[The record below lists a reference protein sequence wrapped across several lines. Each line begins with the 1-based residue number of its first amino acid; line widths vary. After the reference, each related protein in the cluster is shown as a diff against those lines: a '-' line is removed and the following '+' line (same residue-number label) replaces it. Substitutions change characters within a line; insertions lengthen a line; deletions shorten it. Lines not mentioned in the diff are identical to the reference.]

1 MKNYFKQWAW
11 RTLLALTCI
20 LTTTSAWA
28 ETWTVAGTP
37 ASLFGT
43 TWAPDY
49 TANDMINVGG
59 SKYIF
64 FKKNVTVTE
73 GVSFKVCKDHA
84 WTTAYPSQDYN
95 LNCSS
100 GTYDFLITFDSN
112 SHDVK
117 GVYSFT
123 VAGNNTTLFGTSWE
137 PSNISNDMTTTDGHI
152 YTWTKQNVV
161 LTASNVEFKV
171 CGNHKWDIAY
181 PSNNKTLN
189 ISENGTY
196 NVTITYNSYT
206 DEVTATAEKV
216 QTDVD
221 APTFSPAAG
230 TYNSNQSVTLSC
242 ATSGTTIYYTID
254 GSTPT
259 TSSTVYNG
267 AIDLNGEGTTTIKA
281 IAVKDSYSSPVA
293 EATYTIAYDRYYI
306 RGNNTDFFGA
316 DSWNTNANVMTTS
329 NDQDYTWT
337 SGQVNLASNAN
348 IEFKVVKNGTQ
359 WIGTLG
365 DNNGDNIICTA
376 TQAGVYTLTVNYTVH
391 GVPTGTLNLIAEI
404 PDAPTFSPSAGTYN
418 SNQSVTLACATSGAT
433 IYYTTDGSEPT
444 TSSTVYGGAI
454 ALDSEGTTTIK
465 AIAVKNGYTST
476 VAEATYTIEYD
487 RYYVVGEPNDVFPS
501 GWNIGDA
508 QLMTANGTTWTWTK
522 NPVNL
527 ADGATIAF
535 KVKKKTVNGET
546 WIPDGANITIAPE
559 YGAGNYALTI
569 TYVEGEKPTATLTP
583 LFVTTPV
590 FSPAPGTYDSN
601 QDVTIN
607 AASGT
612 IYYTTDGSDPS
623 TSSTRMEYTAPIPM
637 HHEDNFTFKA
647 VAVDGNEVSTVA
659 EADYTIKYVNIY
671 LFGSVGKQHTWLY
684 SYTNPEMTTSDG
696 VNYYGVFDILNMP
709 TYTDRE
715 NAGLFLLTTGF
726 GTNWETT
733 QQYMIGTTASNN
745 FWIDG
750 NHNYMG
756 EWVDAAPV
764 GQSDKG
770 WTIIPPSGHGTYE
783 FFYNRQT
790 NQFKLAAFD
799 GPTIYVYDYTR
810 PYIYVKDRNNVEFNG
825 EMPGNPI
832 QILDE
837 SVGGHSGLSTA
848 ADGSGLGNGTLGWY
862 KFAVPS
868 HDTPITFQFYH
879 NNDKTVVPSGLLT
892 DESTGDVYYYWD
904 GEQYVKLN
912 SREDAA
918 NLRRIV
924 AHVRVQGTTVP
935 TCDGV
940 PMNGPSSFYG
950 QMYYWMAV
958 TKYNDGQHMVIT
970 DGTHH
975 YDQTITSDV
984 YLEWTNE
991 QGADYVVLDSETL
1004 EHRLA
1009 NKTGRGTIIHLQ
1021 KNRNTPPT
1029 MDDNVVGI
1037 DTKVQDGNVWTNT
1050 TNLGATWWG
1059 TSLESAWKGSQAWT
1073 DGVIAN
1079 YNDSR
1084 YLYMENGLT
1093 RGPDVYIVTAEDGTE
1108 WYTWYCDRST
1118 ATIRFGYGEGING
1131 YPTYTNNKE
1140 EYKFFAHYESEEL
1153 HQNAGELWYVWTPN
1167 FNATLDGNGQSRDN
1181 GEILDVT
1188 RMYESSAKQKALCS
1202 TFRDGNYVYY
1212 TDIKGWGD
1220 DNVYCYVWSVPG
1232 IDWPG
1237 IKMVKVGYDDE
1248 GHPVYLADLSNYD
1261 VTNAEGILFNNGVT
1275 DSHATNKRQTGN
1287 LEWVNHGCY
1296 DYLGL
1301 IYRIGG
1307 NIDVIENEP
1316 DGENSTITL
1325 RGVWYSRVKG
1335 TLFAKGN
1342 NDYNNKSVNSR
1353 GYIDFARVATDDGSL
1368 QSWDYDQ
1375 SNWVEI
1381 ETSESV
1387 SAEDLKDLLEMDF
1400 TLYGTKLSSVNPRFK
1415 AISISDIKNGGEY
1428 TPNRFTPAHFNGTC
1442 FQQRRGD
1449 NEWYFFVE
1457 PKPNEFAEIYWTI
1470 YNDGAFY
1477 AYSNAGFDGTINVDW
1492 SYHDPGYSDANMTN
1506 TTGLDLSVCGIAPEL
1521 NNLNGYSGW
1530 LAIIKLAESAP
1541 STKAATGTQYEADDV
1556 SPSTNKAAKYT
1567 VYPILLNDD
1576 FITAIE
1582 NINVDNS
1589 SGERTLKATR
1599 YYNMMGV
1606 ESSTPFQGVNI
1617 IVKEYTDGSRESR
1630 KVIMR

>member
-1 MKNYFKQWAW
+1 MKKSFYQWLLRAV
-11 RTLLALTCI
+11 LALTCL

-28 ETWTVAGTP
+28 DDHTYSVVGNNSNIFGAEWDVSNESTKMALVDGIYQWTSGEFTITERYDVRYKVVQDYSWGNSWGGDYEDGNQNYTINNAGCYTMTFFFSEGTHAVSATLHDIYTVAGSE
-37 ASLFGT
+37 ALFGSDWDINDSQNNMTNTSGT
-43 TWAPDY
+43 TW
-49 TANDMINVGG
+49 TW
-59 SKYIF
+59 
-64 FKKNVTVTE
+64 KKE
-73 GVSFKVCKDHA
+73 GVQLSA
-84 WTTAYPSQDYN
+84 
-95 LNCSS
+95 
-100 GTYDFLITFDSN
+100 GTI
-112 SHDVK
+112 
-117 GVYSFT
+117 
-123 VAGNNTTLFGTSWE
+123 
-137 PSNISNDMTTTDGHI
+137 
-152 YTWTKQNVV
+152 
-161 LTASNVEFKV
+161 EFKV
-171 CGNHKWDIAY
+171 IKGHNYSYGSW
-181 PSNNKTLN
+181 PSDNYCLN
-189 ISENGTY
+189 IPNNGTY
-196 NVTITYNSYT
+196 NVTITMNSVSH
-206 DEVTATAEKV
+206 DISATATLI
-216 QTDVD
+216 QTTPDVYYVAGATNGTATGSND
-221 APTFSPAAG
+221 ALFG
-230 TYNSNQSVTLSC
+230 TAWN
-242 ATSGTTIYYTID
+242 ATD
-254 GSTPT
+254 
-259 TSSTVYNG
+259 
-267 AIDLNGEGTTTIKA
+267 
-281 IAVKDSYSSPVA
+281 
-293 EATYTIAYDRYYI
+293 
-306 RGNNTDFFGA
+306 
-316 DSWNTNANVMTTS
+316 NVMTTT
-329 NDQDYTWT
+329 DDTHYTWT
-337 SGQVNLASNAN
+337 SGQATLSATDVVA
-348 IEFKVVKNGTQ
+348 FKVVKNGSE
-359 WIGTLG
+359 WIG
-365 DNNGDNIICTA
+365 DNGSNITCTA
-376 TQAGVYTLTVNYTVH
+376 TQNGIYTLTVTYTVD
-391 GVPTGTLNLIAEI
+391 GTPVGTLNLVETI
-404 PDAPTFSPSAGTYN
+404 PD
-418 SNQSVTLACATSGAT
+418 L
-433 IYYTTDGSEPT
+433 
-444 TSSTVYGGAI
+444 
-454 ALDSEGTTTIK
+454 
-465 AIAVKNGYTST
+465 
-476 VAEATYTIEYD
+476 
-487 RYYVVGEPNDVFPS
+487 YYVVGEPSSVFPN
-501 GWNIGDA
+501 GWNIDDA
-508 QLMTANGTTWTWTK
+508 QLMTANGTTWTWSK
-522 NPVNL
+522 SPINL
-527 ADGATIAF
+527 TDDATIAF
-535 KVKKKTVNGET
+535 KVKKKSGNTET

-569 TYVEGEKPTATLTP
+569 NYVEGGTPTATLTP

-590 FSPAPGTYDSN
+590 FTPAAGTYDTN
-601 QDVTIN
+601 QDVTIT
-607 AASGT
+607 AGTGT
-612 IYYTTDGSDPS
+612 IYYTTDGSDPT
-623 TSSTRMEYTAPIPM
+623 TSSTRMEYTTPIPL

-647 VAVDGNEVSTVA
+647 VAVDDDEVSAVA

-696 VNYYGVFDILNMP
+696 VNYYGVFYILNMP

-745 FWIDG
+745 FLIDG
-750 NHNYMG
+750 DHNYLG

-879 NNDKTVVPSGLLT
+879 NNDKTVVPSGPLT

-912 SREDAA
+912 SRNDAA

-1050 TNLGATWWG
+1050 TNLGTTWWG
-1059 TSLESAWKGSQAWT
+1059 TSLDSPWKGSVAWT
-1073 DGVIAN
+1073 DGILTN
-1079 YNDSR
+1079 YDNSR

-1118 ATIRFGYGEGING
+1118 ATIRFGYGEGIHG

-1153 HQNAGELWYVWTPN
+1153 HQNAGELWYVWTPD

-1220 DNVYCYVWSVPG
+1220 DNVYCYVWTVPG
-1232 IDWPG
+1232 IGWPG

-1316 DGENSTITL
+1316 DGENSTLVL

-1387 SAEDLKDLLEMDF
+1387 SAEDLINLLDMDF

-1415 AISISDIKNGGEY
+1415 AISISDIKNGGAY

-1470 YNDGAFY
+1470 YNNGAFY
-1477 AYSNAGFDGTINVDW
+1477 AYNNAGFDGTINVDW

-1530 LAIIKLAESAP
+1530 LAIIKLKEEATPASTSAKG
-1541 STKAATGTQYEADDV
+1541 SNTQFDEGDV
-1556 SPSTNKAAKYT
+1556 SPSTNRAAKYT
-1567 VYPILLNDD
+1567 VYPILLNGD
-1576 FITAIE
+1576 FATAIE
-1582 NINVDNS
+1582 NINIDNPN
-1589 SGERTLKATR
+1589 GERILKATR

-1617 IVKEYTDGSRESR
+1617 IVKEYTDGSRESS
-1630 KVIMR
+1630 KAIMR

>member
-1 MKNYFKQWAW
+1 MKKSFYQWLF
-11 RTLLALTCI
+11 RVVLALVCL

-28 ETWTVAGTP
+28 DVTIYVNPSSPNYYMHYWGTGVTGTSWPGVQFSNTNSFTRETIGGINWYKITFSGVNTVNCIFNQGDGQPQTSDITNISGTQFFTYSGGTSYSNVTEQYTTTWTVAGDQ
-37 ASLFGT
+37 ALFGT
-43 TWAPDY
+43 DW
-49 TANDMINVGG
+49 
-59 SKYIF
+59 
-64 FKKNVTVTE
+64 
-73 GVSFKVCKDHA
+73 
-84 WTTAYPSQDYN
+84 
-95 LNCSS
+95 
-100 GTYDFLITFDSN
+100 
-112 SHDVK
+112 
-117 GVYSFT
+117 
-123 VAGNNTTLFGTSWE
+123 NTGDT
-137 PSNISNDMTTTDGHI
+137 NNDMTTTD
-152 YTWTKQNVV
+152 YVNFTWSKENVS
-161 LTASNVEFKV
+161 LSQGKVEFKV
-171 CGNHKWDIAY
+171 VKNHSWDVAY
-181 PSNNKTLN
+181 PGSNYELN
-189 ISENGTY
+189 IPSNGTY
-196 NVTITYNSYT
+196 NVTITFN
-206 DEVTATAEKV
+206 
-216 QTDVD
+216 
-221 APTFSPAAG
+221 
-230 TYNSNQSVTLSC
+230 
-242 ATSGTTIYYTID
+242 
-254 GSTPT
+254 
-259 TSSTVYNG
+259 SSTHAVN
-267 AIDLNGEGTTTIKA
+267 A
-281 IAVKDSYSSPVA
+281 IATEV
-293 EATYTIAYDRYYI
+293 
-306 RGNNTDFFGA
+306 
-316 DSWNTNANVMTTS
+316 
-329 NDQDYTWT
+329 Q
-337 SGQVNLASNAN
+337 
-348 IEFKVVKNGTQ
+348 
-359 WIGTLG
+359 
-365 DNNGDNIICTA
+365 
-376 TQAGVYTLTVNYTVH
+376 
-391 GVPTGTLNLIAEI
+391 
-404 PDAPTFSPSAGTYN
+404 
-418 SNQSVTLACATSGAT
+418 
-433 IYYTTDGSEPT
+433 
-444 TSSTVYGGAI
+444 
-454 ALDSEGTTTIK
+454 
-465 AIAVKNGYTST
+465 
-476 VAEATYTIEYD
+476 
-487 RYYVVGEPNDVFPS
+487 
-501 GWNIGDA
+501 
-508 QLMTANGTTWTWTK
+508 
-522 NPVNL
+522 
-527 ADGATIAF
+527 
-535 KVKKKTVNGET
+535 
-546 WIPDGANITIAPE
+546 
-559 YGAGNYALTI
+559 
-569 TYVEGEKPTATLTP
+569 
-583 LFVTTPV
+583 TTPV
-590 FSPAPGTYDSN
+590 FSPAPGTYDRN
-601 QDVTIN
+601 QDVTIT

-612 IYYTTDGSDPS
+612 IYYTTDGSDPT

-647 VAVDGNEVSTVA
+647 VAVDGNEVSAVA

-750 NHNYMG
+750 DHNYLG

-810 PYIYVKDRNNVEFNG
+810 PYIYVKDGNNVEFNG
-825 EMPGNPI
+825 EMPGSPI

-868 HDTPITFQFYH
+868 HDTPITFQFFH

-912 SREDAA
+912 SREEAA
-918 NLRRIV
+918 NMRRIV

-958 TKYNDGQHMVIT
+958 TKYNAAERMVIT

-975 YDQTITSDV
+975 YDETITSDV
-984 YLEWTNE
+984 YLEWTDE
-991 QGADYVVLDSETL
+991 QDANYVVLSSETL

-1021 KNRNTPPT
+1021 KNRNTPAVK
-1029 MDDNVVGI
+1029 DGNVLGI
-1037 DTKVQDGNVWTNT
+1037 DTKVQDGDNWTNT

-1084 YLYMENGLT
+1084 YLYMENGLN
-1093 RGPDVYIVTAEDGTE
+1093 GNPDVYIVTAEDGTE

-1140 EYKFFAHYESEEL
+1140 QYKFFAKYESDEL
-1153 HQNAGELWYVWTPN
+1153 HQNAGELWYVWTPD

-1181 GEILDVT
+1181 GDIIDVT

-1232 IDWPG
+1232 IVWPG

-1316 DGENSTITL
+1316 DGENSTLVL

-1335 TLFAKGN
+1335 TLFAKGD

-1353 GYIDFARVATDDGSL
+1353 GYIDFAKMETSAGVL

-1381 ETSESV
+1381 EPSESV
-1387 SAEDLKDLLEMDF
+1387 SADDLKALLEQEF

-1415 AISISDIKNGGEY
+1415 AISISNQHN
-1428 TPNRFTPAHFNGTC
+1428 TPAYKLNHFTPAHFNGTC

-1457 PKPNEFAEIYWTI
+1457 PKPNEFAEIDWTI
-1470 YNDGAFY
+1470 YNQGAFY
-1477 AYSNAGFDGTINVDW
+1477 AYKNAGFDGTIEVDW
-1492 SYHDPGYSDANMTN
+1492 SYHDPGYSYANMTN
-1506 TTGLDLSVCGIAPEL
+1506 NIGFDPEACGIAPDL
-1521 NNLNGYSGW
+1521 IDMNGYTGW
-1530 LAIIKLAESAP
+1530 LAIIKLAEETTPA
-1541 STKAATGTQYEADDV
+1541 STSSKGSDTQFNEGDV
-1556 SPSTNKAAKYT
+1556 SPSTNRSAKYT

-1576 FITAIE
+1576 FLTAIQT
-1582 NINVDNS
+1582 INTDKA
-1589 SGERTLKATR
+1589 SGMRTLKATR

-1617 IVKEYTDGSRESR
+1617 IVKEYTDGSRESS
-1630 KVIMR
+1630 KAIMR

>member
-1 MKNYFKQWAW
+1 MKRSFYQWLI
-11 RTLLALTCI
+11 RTVLALVCLHSGFLQANAAWYLVGDIGGNGWTFSPQTAMTNNGDGTWSWTGAI
-20 LTTTSAWA
+20 SSGTKYFAFANNTASDWNIFNSTYRYSSNGAVTLGVRAYATVQGEHTSTFSGDGSNYTITFT
-28 ETWTVAGTP
+28 ESDKGFIIEKVPDTYTVAGTP
-37 ASLFGT
+37 SSLFGT
-43 TWAPDY
+43 EWDASNNANNMTETSNGVFTWSKENVEL
-49 TANDMINVGG
+49 TAGTA
-59 SKYIF
+59 K
-64 FKKNVTVTE
+64 
-73 GVSFKVCKDHA
+73 FKVVKNHNWD
-84 WTTAYPSQDYN
+84 TAYPGSDYE
-95 LNCSS
+95 LS
-100 GTYDFLITFDSN
+100 I
-112 SHDVK
+112 
-117 GVYSFT
+117 
-123 VAGNNTTLFGTSWE
+123 
-137 PSNISNDMTTTDGHI
+137 PS
-152 YTWTKQNVV
+152 
-161 LTASNVEFKV
+161 
-171 CGNHKWDIAY
+171 
-181 PSNNKTLN
+181 
-189 ISENGTY
+189 NGTY
-196 NVTITYNSYT
+196 NVTITFNSST
-206 DEVTATAEKV
+206 HAVDATATAV
-216 QTDVD
+216 QTTPDV
-221 APTFSPAAG
+221 
-230 TYNSNQSVTLSC
+230 
-242 ATSGTTIYYTID
+242 YY
-254 GSTPT
+254 
-259 TSSTVYNG
+259 V
-267 AIDLNGEGTTTIKA
+267 
-281 IAVKDSYSSPVA
+281 
-293 EATYTIAYDRYYI
+293 
-306 RGNNTDFFGA
+306 RGNNTDIFGN
-316 DSWNTNANVMTTS
+316 DSWNNNDNVMTTT
-329 NDQDYTWT
+329 DDTHYTWT
-337 SGQVNLASNAN
+337 SGQVTLSAN
-348 IEFKVVKNGTQ
+348 DVVEFKVVKNGSV
-359 WIGTLG
+359 WIPDGEG
-365 DNNGDNIICTA
+365 NNITVRPEFGEGN
-376 TQAGVYTLTVNYTVH
+376 YTLTVNYTV
-391 GVPTGTLNLIAEI
+391 
-404 PDAPTFSPSAGTYN
+404 
-418 SNQSVTLACATSGAT
+418 
-433 IYYTTDGSEPT
+433 
-444 TSSTVYGGAI
+444 
-454 ALDSEGTTTIK
+454 
-465 AIAVKNGYTST
+465 
-476 VAEATYTIEYD
+476 
-487 RYYVVGEPNDVFPS
+487 
-501 GWNIGDA
+501 
-508 QLMTANGTTWTWTK
+508 
-522 NPVNL
+522 
-527 ADGATIAF
+527 
-535 KVKKKTVNGET
+535 GET
-546 WIPDGANITIAPE
+546 
-559 YGAGNYALTI
+559 
-569 TYVEGEKPTATLTP
+569 PTATLTP

-601 QDVTIN
+601 QDVTIT

-612 IYYTTDGSDPS
+612 IYYTTDGSDPV

-647 VAVDGNEVSTVA
+647 VAVDGNEVSAVA

-750 NHNYMG
+750 NHNYLD

-810 PYIYVKDRNNVEFNG
+810 PYIYVKDGNNVEFNG

-892 DESTGDVYYYWD
+892 DDSTGDVYYYWD

-912 SREDAA
+912 SREEAA

-935 TCDGV
+935 ICDGV

-958 TKYNDGQHMVIT
+958 TKYNAGERMVIT
-970 DGTHH
+970 DGTHR

-991 QGADYVVLDSETL
+991 QGADYVVLDSDTL

-1021 KNRNTPPT
+1021 KNRNTPAVK
-1029 MDDNVVGI
+1029 DGNVLGI
-1037 DTKVQDGNVWTNT
+1037 DTKVQDGDNWTNT

-1059 TSLESAWKGSQAWT
+1059 TSLESDWKGSQAWT

-1084 YLYMENGLT
+1084 YLYMENGM
-1093 RGPDVYIVTAEDGTE
+1093 GGNPDVYIVTAEDGTE

-1118 ATIRFGYGEGING
+1118 ATIRFGYGEPISG
-1131 YPTYTNNKE
+1131 YPVYTNDKNQ
-1140 EYKFFAHYESEEL
+1140 YKFFAHYESDEL
-1153 HQNAGELWYVWTPN
+1153 HQNAGELWYVWTPD
-1167 FNATLDGNGQSRDN
+1167 FNVTLDGNGQSRDN
-1181 GEILDVT
+1181 GDIIDVT

-1220 DNVYCYVWSVPG
+1220 DNVYCYVWTVPG

-1237 IKMVKVGYDDE
+1237 VKMVKVGYDDE
-1248 GHPVYLADLSNYD
+1248 GHPVYLADLSNYN
-1261 VTNAEGILFNNGVT
+1261 VANADGILFNNGVT

-1287 LEWVNHGCY
+1287 LEWENGGCY

-1316 DGENSTITL
+1316 DGENSTLVL

-1335 TLFAKGN
+1335 TLFAKGD

-1353 GYIDFARVATDDGSL
+1353 GYIDFAKMETSAGVL

-1381 ETSESV
+1381 EPSESV
-1387 SAEDLKDLLEMDF
+1387 SAEDLKLLLEQEF

-1415 AISISDIKNGGEY
+1415 AISISNQHNTPAY
-1428 TPNRFTPAHFNGTC
+1428 TLNHFTPAHFNGTC

-1457 PKPNEFAEIYWTI
+1457 PKPNEFAEIYWSI
-1470 YNDGAFY
+1470 YNKGAFY
-1477 AYSNAGFDGTINVDW
+1477 AFKNAGFDGTIEVDW
-1492 SYHDPGYSDANMTN
+1492 SYHDPGYTEANMTN
-1506 TTGLDLSVCGIAPEL
+1506 NVGLDLAACGIAPDL
-1521 NNLNGYSGW
+1521 TNFNGFSGW
-1530 LAIIKLAESAP
+1530 LAIIKFNETTAAQYASAY
-1541 STKAATGTQYEADDV
+1541 GDDDI
-1556 SPSTNKAAKYT
+1556 SPSSSRTAKYT
-1567 VYPILLNDD
+1567 VYPIRLNDD
-1576 FITAIE
+1576 MATAIE
-1582 NINVDNS
+1582 TINTDNA
-1589 SGERTLKATR
+1589 SGMRTLKCTR

-1617 IVKEYTDGSRESR
+1617 IVKEYTDGSRESS
-1630 KVIMR
+1630 KAIMR

>member
-1 MKNYFKQWAW
+1 MKKSFYQWLI
-11 RTLLALTCI
+11 RTVLALVCL

-28 ETWTVAGTP
+28 GFNIYVKPYSSNYYIHTWGGTIQKADGTTVTGSQWPGTRFNGNFNTEEIGGTTWYVIPVTTSSINYILNNNNGSQTSDLYANSTIFVRYGENATAIEDVTSQYIDYLATWTVAGEP
-37 ASLFGT
+37 AALFGT
-43 TWAPDY
+43 TWAPTNTD
-49 TANDMINVGG
+49 NDMIETSNGILTW
-59 SKYIF
+59 SKE
-64 FKKNVTVTE
+64 NVTLSQGTVK
-73 GVSFKVCKDHA
+73 FKVVKNHSWDV
-84 WTTAYPSQDYN
+84 AYPSSDYE
-95 LNCSS
+95 LS
-100 GTYDFLITFDSN
+100 I
-112 SHDVK
+112 
-117 GVYSFT
+117 
-123 VAGNNTTLFGTSWE
+123 
-137 PSNISNDMTTTDGHI
+137 PS
-152 YTWTKQNVV
+152 
-161 LTASNVEFKV
+161 
-171 CGNHKWDIAY
+171 
-181 PSNNKTLN
+181 
-189 ISENGTY
+189 NGTY
-196 NVTITYNSYT
+196 NVTITFNSST
-206 DEVTATAEKV
+206 HAIDATATAV
-216 QTDVD
+216 QTTPDVYYV
-221 APTFSPAAG
+221 AGATNGTAAG
-230 TYNSNQSVTLSC
+230 
-242 ATSGTTIYYTID
+242 
-254 GSTPT
+254 
-259 TSSTVYNG
+259 
-267 AIDLNGEGTTTIKA
+267 
-281 IAVKDSYSSPVA
+281 
-293 EATYTIAYDRYYI
+293 
-306 RGNNTDFFGA
+306 
-316 DSWNTNANVMTTS
+316 S
-329 NDQDYTWT
+329 NDVLFGTAWNATGNEMSTTDDTHYTWT
-337 SGQVNLASNAN
+337 SGQATLSAN
-348 IEFKVVKNGTQ
+348 DVVEFKVVKNGNV
-359 WIGTLG
+359 WIPDGEG
-365 DNNGDNIICTA
+365 NNITVHPEFG
-376 TQAGVYTLTVNYTVH
+376 AGNYTLTVNY
-391 GVPTGTLNLIAEI
+391 
-404 PDAPTFSPSAGTYN
+404 
-418 SNQSVTLACATSGAT
+418 
-433 IYYTTDGSEPT
+433 
-444 TSSTVYGGAI
+444 
-454 ALDSEGTTTIK
+454 
-465 AIAVKNGYTST
+465 
-476 VAEATYTIEYD
+476 
-487 RYYVVGEPNDVFPS
+487 VVG
-501 GWNIGDA
+501 
-508 QLMTANGTTWTWTK
+508 GT
-522 NPVNL
+522 
-527 ADGATIAF
+527 
-535 KVKKKTVNGET
+535 
-546 WIPDGANITIAPE
+546 
-559 YGAGNYALTI
+559 
-569 TYVEGEKPTATLTP
+569 PTATLTP

-590 FSPAPGTYDSN
+590 FSPASGTYDRN
-601 QDVTIN
+601 QDVTIT

-612 IYYTTDGSDPS
+612 IYYTTDGSDPT

-647 VAVDGNEVSTVA
+647 VAVDGNEVSAVA

-671 LFGSVGKQHTWLY
+671 LFGSVGKQHAWLY
-684 SYTNPEMTTSDG
+684 SYTNPELTTSDG
-696 VNYYGVFDILNMP
+696 ITYSGVFDILNMP
-709 TYTDRE
+709 DYTDRQG
-715 NAGLFLLTTGF
+715 AGLFLLTTGF
-726 GTNWETT
+726 GTTWETT
-733 QQYMIGTTASNN
+733 KQYMIGTTDRNN

-750 NHNYMG
+750 DHNYLD

-810 PYIYVKDRNNVEFNG
+810 PYIYVKDGNNVEFNG

-848 ADGSGLGNGTLGWY
+848 ADGSGLGNGALGWY

-912 SREDAA
+912 SREEAA

-958 TKYNDGQHMVIT
+958 TKYNDGQLMVIT

-984 YLEWTNE
+984 YLEWTDE
-991 QGADYVVLDSETL
+991 QGANYVVLSKETL
-1004 EHRLA
+1004 EQRLA

-1021 KNRNTPPT
+1021 KNRNTPAVK
-1029 MDDNVVGI
+1029 DGNVLGI
-1037 DTKVQDGNVWTNT
+1037 DTKVQDGNEWTNT
-1050 TNLGATWWG
+1050 TNLGTTWWG
-1059 TSLESAWKGSQAWT
+1059 TSLYSPWKGTRTWT
-1073 DGVIAN
+1073 DGVLSN
-1079 YNDSR
+1079 YDNSR
-1084 YLYMENGLT
+1084 YLYMENGLN
-1093 RGPDVYIVTAEDGTE
+1093 GNPDVYIVTAEDGTE

-1118 ATIRFGYGEGING
+1118 ATIRFGYGESKEG
-1131 YPTYTNNKE
+1131 YPIYHENKDV
-1140 EYKFFAHYESEEL
+1140 YKFFAHYESDEQ
-1153 HQNAGELWYVWTPN
+1153 HQNAGELWYVWTPD

-1232 IDWPG
+1232 IVWPG

-1261 VTNAEGILFNNGVT
+1261 VANAEGILFNNGVT

-1316 DGENSTITL
+1316 DGENSTLVL

-1335 TLFAKGN
+1335 TLFAKGD

-1353 GYIDFARVATDDGSL
+1353 GYIDFAKVVTDGSSSQVL
-1368 QSWDYDQ
+1368 QDWDYDQ

-1381 ETSESV
+1381 EPSESV
-1387 SAEDLKDLLEMDF
+1387 SADDLKALLEQEF

-1415 AISISDIKNGGEY
+1415 AISISNQHNTPAY
-1428 TPNRFTPAHFNGTC
+1428 TLNHFTPAHFNGTC

-1457 PKPNEFAEIYWTI
+1457 PKPNELAEIYWSI

-1477 AYSNAGFDGTINVDW
+1477 AYKNAGFDGTIEVDW
-1492 SYHDPGYSDANMTN
+1492 SYHDPGYTEANMTN
-1506 TTGLDLSVCGIAPEL
+1506 NVGLDLAACGIAPYL
-1521 NNLNGYSGW
+1521 TNFNGFSGW
-1530 LAIIKLAESAP
+1530 LAIIKFNETTAAQYASAY
-1541 STKAATGTQYEADDV
+1541 GDDDI
-1556 SPSTNKAAKYT
+1556 SPSSSRTAKYT
-1567 VYPILLNDD
+1567 VYPIRLNDD
-1576 FITAIE
+1576 MATAIE
-1582 NINVDNS
+1582 TINADNA
-1589 SGERTLKATR
+1589 SGMRTLKCTH

-1617 IVKEYTDGSRESR
+1617 IVKEYTDGSRESS
-1630 KVIMR
+1630 KAIMR

>member
-1 MKNYFKQWAW
+1 MKRSFYQWLI
-11 RTLLALTCI
+11 RTVLALTCL

-28 ETWTVAGTP
+28 DVTIYVSTVDGNAPALYIYGNNGGSPTVNGKNYNGSPVLLTKNSTIGGKTWWYETFSGMNSCNAIFTKVNGDWNNQTADILNVSGNRFYTYDSSKDKNNNNHADVTSQY
-37 ASLFGT
+37 ASYLDTYYATGNSDAFFGT
-43 TWAPDY
+43 AWSA
-49 TANDMINVGG
+49 TANEMTN
-59 SKYIF
+59 
-64 FKKNVTVTE
+64 
-73 GVSFKVCKDHA
+73 
-84 WTTAYPSQDYN
+84 DYN
-95 LNCSS
+95 
-100 GTYDFLITFDSN
+100 
-112 SHDVK
+112 
-117 GVYSFT
+117 
-123 VAGNNTTLFGTSWE
+123 GNWS
-137 PSNISNDMTTTDGHI
+137 
-152 YTWTKQNVV
+152 
-161 LTASNVEFKV
+161 
-171 CGNHKWDIAY
+171 
-181 PSNNKTLN
+181 
-189 ISENGTY
+189 
-196 NVTITYNSYT
+196 
-206 DEVTATAEKV
+206 
-216 QTDVD
+216 
-221 APTFSPAAG
+221 
-230 TYNSNQSVTLSC
+230 
-242 ATSGTTIYYTID
+242 
-254 GSTPT
+254 
-259 TSSTVYNG
+259 
-267 AIDLNGEGTTTIKA
+267 
-281 IAVKDSYSSPVA
+281 
-293 EATYTIAYDRYYI
+293 
-306 RGNNTDFFGA
+306 
-316 DSWNTNANVMTTS
+316 
-329 NDQDYTWT
+329 WT
-337 SGQVNLASNAN
+337 SGQVHLNAG
-348 IEFKVVKNGTQ
+348 ESVGFKVVKNGTD
-359 WIGTLG
+359 WIPSGNGTE
-365 DNNGDNIICTA
+365 IVKTA
-376 TQAGVYTLTVNYTVH
+376 SEPGTYTLTVNYSLGATS
-391 GVPTGTLNLIAEI
+391 PTGALNLIQAD
-404 PDAPTFSPSAGTYN
+404 PATYYVAGATN
-418 SNQSVTLACATSGAT
+418 GTAAGSNDVLFGTAWNATGNEMSTTDDTHYTWTSGQAT
-433 IYYTTDGSEPT
+433 LSAND
-444 TSSTVYGGAI
+444 VVAF
-454 ALDSEGTTTIK
+454 K
-465 AIAVKNGYTST
+465 VVKNGS
-476 VAEATYTIEYD
+476 E
-487 RYYVVGEPNDVFPS
+487 
-501 GWNIGDA
+501 WIGD
-508 QLMTANGTTWTWTK
+508 
-522 NPVNL
+522 
-527 ADGATIAF
+527 
-535 KVKKKTVNGET
+535 GE
-546 WIPDGANITIAPE
+546 GNNITVRPE
-559 YGAGNYALTI
+559 FGAGNYTLTVN
-569 TYVEGEKPTATLTP
+569 YVVGGTPTATLTP

-601 QDVTIN
+601 QDVTIT

-647 VAVDGNEVSTVA
+647 VAVDGNEVSAVA

-671 LFGSVGKQHTWLY
+671 LFGSIGKQHTWLY

-750 NHNYMG
+750 DHNYLD

-770 WTIIPPSGHGTYE
+770 WTIVPPSGHGTYE

-879 NNDKTVVPSGLLT
+879 NNDKTVVPSGPLT
-892 DESTGDVYYYWD
+892 DDSTGDVYYYWD
-904 GEQYVKLN
+904 GEQYLKLN
-912 SREDAA
+912 SREEAA

-958 TKYNDGQHMVIT
+958 TKYNAGEHMVIT

-975 YDQTITSDV
+975 YDETITSDV
-984 YLEWTNE
+984 YLEWTDE
-991 QGADYVVLDSETL
+991 QGANYDLMKPATL
-1004 EHRLA
+1004 NDRLA

-1021 KNRNTPPT
+1021 KNRNTPAVK
-1029 MDDNVVGI
+1029 DGNVLGI
-1037 DTKVQDGNVWTNT
+1037 DTKVQDGDNWTNT

-1059 TSLESAWKGSQAWT
+1059 TSLESDWKGSQAWT

-1084 YLYMENGLT
+1084 YLYMENGM
-1093 RGPDVYIVTAEDGTE
+1093 GGNPDVYIVTAEDGTE
-1108 WYTWYCDRST
+1108 WYSWYCDRST
-1118 ATIRFGYGEGING
+1118 ATIRFGYGESKEG
-1131 YPTYTNNKE
+1131 YPIYQENKDV
-1140 EYKFFAHYESEEL
+1140 YKFFAHYESDEL
-1153 HQNAGELWYVWTPN
+1153 HQNAGELWYVWTPD

-1181 GEILDVT
+1181 GDIIDVT

-1220 DNVYCYVWSVPG
+1220 DNVYCYVWTVPG

-1237 IKMVKVGYDDE
+1237 VKMVKVGYDDE
-1248 GHPVYLADLSNYD
+1248 GHPVYLADLSNYN
-1261 VTNAEGILFNNGVT
+1261 VANADGILFNNGVT

-1287 LEWVNHGCY
+1287 LEWENGGCY

-1316 DGENSTITL
+1316 DGENSTLVL

-1335 TLFAKGN
+1335 TLFAKGD

-1353 GYIDFARVATDDGSL
+1353 GYIDFAKMETSAGVL

-1381 ETSESV
+1381 EPSESV
-1387 SAEDLKDLLEMDF
+1387 SAEDLKLLLEQEF

-1415 AISISDIKNGGEY
+1415 AISISNQHNTPAY
-1428 TPNRFTPAHFNGTC
+1428 TLNHFTPAHFNGTC

-1457 PKPNEFAEIYWTI
+1457 PKPNELAEIDWTI
-1470 YNDGAFY
+1470 FNEGAFY
-1477 AYSNAGFDGTINVDW
+1477 ANKSTGFDGTIEVDW
-1492 SYHDPGYSDANMTN
+1492 SYHDPGYSDEHMTDN
-1506 TTGLDLSVCGIAPEL
+1506 IGFDPEACGIAPDL
-1521 NNLNGYSGW
+1521 IDMNGYSKW
-1530 LAIIKLAESAP
+1530 LAIIKLAEETAPASTSAKG
-1541 STKAATGTQYEADDV
+1541 SDTQFNEGDV
-1556 SPSTNKAAKYT
+1556 SPSTNRTAKYT

-1576 FITAIE
+1576 FLTAIQT
-1582 NINVDNS
+1582 INADNA
-1589 SGERTLKATR
+1589 SGMRTLKCTR

-1617 IVKEYTDGSRESR
+1617 IVKEYTDGSRESS
-1630 KVIMR
+1630 KAIMR

>member
-1 MKNYFKQWAW
+1 MKRSFYQWLI
-11 RTLLALTCI
+11 RTVLALVCL

-28 ETWTVAGTP
+28 DVTIYVNSSSPSYYMHYWGTGITGTSWPGVQFSSNNFTRETIGGINWYKITFSGVNSVNCIFNQGGQPQTSDITNISGTQFFTYSGGTSYSNVTEQYTTTWTVAGDQ
-37 ASLFGT
+37 ALFGT
-43 TWAPDY
+43 DW
-49 TANDMINVGG
+49 
-59 SKYIF
+59 
-64 FKKNVTVTE
+64 
-73 GVSFKVCKDHA
+73 
-84 WTTAYPSQDYN
+84 
-95 LNCSS
+95 
-100 GTYDFLITFDSN
+100 
-112 SHDVK
+112 
-117 GVYSFT
+117 
-123 VAGNNTTLFGTSWE
+123 NTGDT
-137 PSNISNDMTTTDGHI
+137 NNDMTTTD
-152 YTWTKQNVV
+152 YVNFTWSKENVS
-161 LTASNVEFKV
+161 LSQGKVEFKV
-171 CGNHKWDIAY
+171 VKNHSWDVAY
-181 PSNNKTLN
+181 PGSNYELN
-189 ISENGTY
+189 IPSNGTY
-196 NVTITYNSYT
+196 NVTIT
-206 DEVTATAEKV
+206 
-216 QTDVD
+216 
-221 APTFSPAAG
+221 F
-230 TYNSNQSVTLSC
+230 NSNTHAV
-242 ATSGTTIYYTID
+242 
-254 GSTPT
+254 
-259 TSSTVYNG
+259 N
-267 AIDLNGEGTTTIKA
+267 A
-281 IAVKDSYSSPVA
+281 IATEV
-293 EATYTIAYDRYYI
+293 
-306 RGNNTDFFGA
+306 
-316 DSWNTNANVMTTS
+316 
-329 NDQDYTWT
+329 Q
-337 SGQVNLASNAN
+337 
-348 IEFKVVKNGTQ
+348 
-359 WIGTLG
+359 
-365 DNNGDNIICTA
+365 
-376 TQAGVYTLTVNYTVH
+376 
-391 GVPTGTLNLIAEI
+391 
-404 PDAPTFSPSAGTYN
+404 
-418 SNQSVTLACATSGAT
+418 
-433 IYYTTDGSEPT
+433 
-444 TSSTVYGGAI
+444 
-454 ALDSEGTTTIK
+454 
-465 AIAVKNGYTST
+465 
-476 VAEATYTIEYD
+476 
-487 RYYVVGEPNDVFPS
+487 
-501 GWNIGDA
+501 
-508 QLMTANGTTWTWTK
+508 
-522 NPVNL
+522 
-527 ADGATIAF
+527 
-535 KVKKKTVNGET
+535 
-546 WIPDGANITIAPE
+546 
-559 YGAGNYALTI
+559 
-569 TYVEGEKPTATLTP
+569 
-583 LFVTTPV
+583 TTPV

-601 QDVTIN
+601 QDVTIT

-612 IYYTTDGSDPS
+612 IYYTTDGSDPT

-647 VAVDGNEVSTVA
+647 VAVDGDEVSAVA

-671 LFGSVGKQHTWLY
+671 LFGSVGKQHAWLY

-750 NHNYMG
+750 NHNYLD

-810 PYIYVKDRNNVEFNG
+810 PYIYVKDGNNVEFNG

-904 GEQYVKLN
+904 GAQYVKLN
-912 SREDAA
+912 SREEAA

-935 TCDGV
+935 KCNSV
-940 PMNGPSSFYG
+940 EMNGPSSFYG

-958 TKYNDGQHMVIT
+958 TKYNDSERMVIT

-975 YDQTITSDV
+975 YDNTISSDI
-984 YLEWTNE
+984 YLEWTDE
-991 QGADYVVLDSETL
+991 HGANYDLMTPATL
-1004 EHRLA
+1004 NDRLA

-1029 MDDNVVGI
+1029 KDGNVVGI
-1037 DTKVQDGNVWTNT
+1037 DTKVQDGEDWTNT
-1050 TNLGATWWG
+1050 TNLGTTWWG
-1059 TSLESAWKGSQAWT
+1059 TSLESGWKGTQAWT
-1073 DGVIAN
+1073 DGVLSN
-1079 YNDSR
+1079 YNNSR
-1084 YLYMENGLT
+1084 YIYNAE
-1093 RGPDVYIVTAEDGTE
+1093 RGDVFTITAEDGTE

-1118 ATIRFGYGEGING
+1118 ASISFGYGEPANG
-1131 YPTYTNNKE
+1131 YPTYSNDKNVD
-1140 EYKFFAHYESEEL
+1140 KFNIHYQSPQL
-1153 HQNAGELWYVWTPN
+1153 IQTAGEVWYVWTPDFDN
-1167 FNATLDGNGQSRDN
+1167 PGTNNGD
-1181 GEILDVT
+1181 IIDVT
-1188 RMYESSAKQKALCS
+1188 RIYESSAKQKALCS

-1316 DGENSTITL
+1316 DGENSTLVL

-1335 TLFAKGN
+1335 TLFAKGD

-1353 GYIDFARVATDDGSL
+1353 GYIDFAKTVTDGQSSTPL

-1381 ETSESV
+1381 EPSESV
-1387 SAEDLKDLLEMDF
+1387 PAEVLKTLLEQEF

-1415 AISISDIKNGGEY
+1415 AISISNQHNTPAY
-1428 TPNRFTPAHFNGTC
+1428 TLNHFTPAHFNGTP

-1457 PKPNEFAEIYWTI
+1457 PKPNEFAEIDWTI
-1470 YNDGAFY
+1470 FNEGSFY
-1477 AYSNAGFDGTINVDW
+1477 ANKNAGFEGTIEVDW

-1506 TTGLDLSVCGIAPEL
+1506 TNTDVFDPSACGIAPDL
-1521 NNLNGYSGW
+1521 INLNGYTGW
-1530 LAIIKLAESAP
+1530 LAIIKLKEETTPASSSAKGSDTQFDAGDVAP
-1541 STKAATGTQYEADDV
+1541 SGNRT
-1556 SPSTNKAAKYT
+1556 AKYT
-1567 VYPILLNDD
+1567 VYPILLNED
-1576 FITAIE
+1576 FATAIE
-1582 NINVDNS
+1582 TINADKA
-1589 SGERTLKATR
+1589 SGMRTLKCTR

-1617 IVKEYTDGSRESR
+1617 IVKEYTDGSRESS
-1630 KVIMR
+1630 KMIMR

>member
-1 MKNYFKQWAW
+1 MKKSFYQWLLRAV
-11 RTLLALTCI
+11 LALVCL

-28 ETWTVAGTP
+28 DVTIYVNPSSPNYYMHYWGTGVTGTSWPGVQFSNTYSFTRETIGGINWYKITFSGVNSVNCIFNQGNGQPQTSDITNISGTQFFTYSGGTSYSNVTEQYTTTWTVAGDQ
-37 ASLFGT
+37 ALFGT
-43 TWAPDY
+43 DW
-49 TANDMINVGG
+49 
-59 SKYIF
+59 
-64 FKKNVTVTE
+64 
-73 GVSFKVCKDHA
+73 
-84 WTTAYPSQDYN
+84 
-95 LNCSS
+95 
-100 GTYDFLITFDSN
+100 
-112 SHDVK
+112 
-117 GVYSFT
+117 
-123 VAGNNTTLFGTSWE
+123 NTGDT
-137 PSNISNDMTTTDGHI
+137 NNDMTTTD
-152 YTWTKQNVV
+152 YVNFTWSKENVS
-161 LTASNVEFKV
+161 LSQGKVEFKV
-171 CGNHKWDIAY
+171 VKNHSWDVAY
-181 PSNNKTLN
+181 PGSNYELN
-189 ISENGTY
+189 IPSNGTY
-196 NVTITYNSYT
+196 NVTIT
-206 DEVTATAEKV
+206 
-216 QTDVD
+216 
-221 APTFSPAAG
+221 F
-230 TYNSNQSVTLSC
+230 NSNTHAV
-242 ATSGTTIYYTID
+242 
-254 GSTPT
+254 
-259 TSSTVYNG
+259 N
-267 AIDLNGEGTTTIKA
+267 A
-281 IAVKDSYSSPVA
+281 IATEV
-293 EATYTIAYDRYYI
+293 
-306 RGNNTDFFGA
+306 
-316 DSWNTNANVMTTS
+316 
-329 NDQDYTWT
+329 Q
-337 SGQVNLASNAN
+337 
-348 IEFKVVKNGTQ
+348 
-359 WIGTLG
+359 
-365 DNNGDNIICTA
+365 
-376 TQAGVYTLTVNYTVH
+376 
-391 GVPTGTLNLIAEI
+391 
-404 PDAPTFSPSAGTYN
+404 
-418 SNQSVTLACATSGAT
+418 
-433 IYYTTDGSEPT
+433 
-444 TSSTVYGGAI
+444 
-454 ALDSEGTTTIK
+454 
-465 AIAVKNGYTST
+465 
-476 VAEATYTIEYD
+476 
-487 RYYVVGEPNDVFPS
+487 
-501 GWNIGDA
+501 
-508 QLMTANGTTWTWTK
+508 
-522 NPVNL
+522 
-527 ADGATIAF
+527 
-535 KVKKKTVNGET
+535 
-546 WIPDGANITIAPE
+546 
-559 YGAGNYALTI
+559 
-569 TYVEGEKPTATLTP
+569 
-583 LFVTTPV
+583 TTPV
-590 FSPAPGTYDSN
+590 FSPAAGNYDRN
-601 QDVTIN
+601 QDVTIT

-612 IYYTTDGSDPS
+612 IYYTTDGSDPT
-623 TSSTRMEYTAPIPM
+623 TSSTRMEYTAPIPL

-647 VAVDGNEVSTVA
+647 VAVDGDEVSAVA

-671 LFGSVGKQHTWLY
+671 LIGSVGKQHTWLY

-709 TYTDRE
+709 GYTDRE

-726 GTNWETT
+726 GTTWETT

-750 NHNYMG
+750 DHNYLD

-810 PYIYVKDRNNVEFNG
+810 PYIYVKDGNNVEFNG

-879 NNDKTVVPSGLLT
+879 NNDKTVVPSGPLT

-912 SREDAA
+912 SRADAA

-958 TKYNDGQHMVIT
+958 TKYNDGQLMVIT

-1021 KNRNTPPT
+1021 KNRNTPAVK
-1029 MDDNVVGI
+1029 DGNVLGI
-1037 DTKVQDGNVWTNT
+1037 DTKVQDGNEWTNT
-1050 TNLGATWWG
+1050 TNLGTTWWG
-1059 TSLESAWKGSQAWT
+1059 TSLDSPWKGTRTWT
-1073 DGVIAN
+1073 DGVLSN
-1079 YNDSR
+1079 YDNSR
-1084 YLYMENGLT
+1084 YLYMENGLN
-1093 RGPDVYIVTAEDGTE
+1093 GNPDVYIVTAEDGTE

-1118 ATIRFGYGEGING
+1118 ATIRFGYGESKEG
-1131 YPTYTNNKE
+1131 YPIYHENKDV
-1140 EYKFFAHYESEEL
+1140 YKFFAHYESDEQ
-1153 HQNAGELWYVWTPN
+1153 HQNAGELWYVWTPD

-1188 RMYESSAKQKALCS
+1188 RIYESSAKQKALCS

-1220 DNVYCYVWSVPG
+1220 DNVYCYVWTVPG

-1261 VTNAEGILFNNGVT
+1261 VANADGILFNNGVT

-1316 DGENSTITL
+1316 DGENSTLVL

-1335 TLFAKGN
+1335 TLFAKGD

-1353 GYIDFARVATDDGSL
+1353 GYIDFAKMETSAGVL

-1381 ETSESV
+1381 EPSESV
-1387 SAEDLKDLLEMDF
+1387 SADDLKALLEQEF

-1415 AISISDIKNGGEY
+1415 AISISNQHNTPAY
-1428 TPNRFTPAHFNGTC
+1428 TLNHFTPAHFNGTC

-1457 PKPNEFAEIYWTI
+1457 PKPNEFAEIDWTI
-1470 YNDGAFY
+1470 FNEGAFY
-1477 AYSNAGFDGTINVDW
+1477 ANRNTGFDGTIEVDW
-1492 SYHDPGYSDANMTN
+1492 SYHDPGYSYANMTS
-1506 TTGLDLSVCGIAPEL
+1506 TTGFDPEACGIAPDL
-1521 NNLNGYSGW
+1521 INMNGYTGW
-1530 LAIIKLAESAP
+1530 LAIIKLKEETTPASTSTKGSDTQFNEGDVAP
-1541 STKAATGTQYEADDV
+1541 STNRT
-1556 SPSTNKAAKYT
+1556 AKYT
-1567 VYPILLNDD
+1567 VCPILLNDD
-1576 FITAIE
+1576 FLTAIE
-1582 NINVDNS
+1582 TINADKA
-1589 SGERTLKATR
+1589 SGMRTLKCTR
-1599 YYNMMGV
+1599 YYNLMGV
-1606 ESSTPFQGVNI
+1606 ESTTPFQGVNI
-1617 IVKEYTDGSRESR
+1617 IVKEYTDGSRESS
-1630 KVIMR
+1630 KMIMR

>member
-1 MKNYFKQWAW
+1 MKKSFYQWLLRAV
-11 RTLLALTCI
+11 LALVCL

-28 ETWTVAGTP
+28 DVTIYVNPSSPNYYMHYWGTGVTGTSWPGVQFSNTNSFTRETIGGINWYKITFSGVNTVNCIFNQGDGQPQTSDITNISGTQFFTYSGGASYSNVTDQYTTTTTWTVAGEP
-37 ASLFGT
+37 AALFGT
-43 TWAPDY
+43 TWAPTN
-49 TANDMINVGG
+49 TANDMTSTDGVNYTWSKENVDLTSG
-59 SKYIF
+59 
-64 FKKNVTVTE
+64 TVK
-73 GVSFKVCKDHA
+73 FKVVKNHSWDV
-84 WTTAYPSQDYN
+84 AYPSSDYE
-95 LNCSS
+95 LS
-100 GTYDFLITFDSN
+100 I
-112 SHDVK
+112 
-117 GVYSFT
+117 
-123 VAGNNTTLFGTSWE
+123 
-137 PSNISNDMTTTDGHI
+137 PS
-152 YTWTKQNVV
+152 
-161 LTASNVEFKV
+161 
-171 CGNHKWDIAY
+171 
-181 PSNNKTLN
+181 
-189 ISENGTY
+189 NGTY
-196 NVTITYNSYT
+196 NVIITFNSDT
-206 DEVTATAEKV
+206 KAVNATATAV
-216 QTDVD
+216 QTTPDV
-221 APTFSPAAG
+221 
-230 TYNSNQSVTLSC
+230 YCV
-242 ATSGTTIYYTID
+242 
-254 GSTPT
+254 
-259 TSSTVYNG
+259 
-267 AIDLNGEGTTTIKA
+267 
-281 IAVKDSYSSPVA
+281 
-293 EATYTIAYDRYYI
+293 
-306 RGNNTDFFGA
+306 RGNNADIFGS
-316 DSWNTNANVMTTS
+316 DPWNNNDNVMTTT
-329 NDQDYTWT
+329 DDTHYTWT
-337 SGQVNLASNAN
+337 SGQATLSAN
-348 IEFKVVKNGTQ
+348 DVVEFKVVKNGNV
-359 WIGTLG
+359 WIPDGEG
-365 DNNGDNIICTA
+365 NNITVHPEFG
-376 TQAGVYTLTVNYTVH
+376 AGNYTLTVNYTV
-391 GVPTGTLNLIAEI
+391 
-404 PDAPTFSPSAGTYN
+404 
-418 SNQSVTLACATSGAT
+418 
-433 IYYTTDGSEPT
+433 
-444 TSSTVYGGAI
+444 
-454 ALDSEGTTTIK
+454 
-465 AIAVKNGYTST
+465 
-476 VAEATYTIEYD
+476 
-487 RYYVVGEPNDVFPS
+487 
-501 GWNIGDA
+501 
-508 QLMTANGTTWTWTK
+508 
-522 NPVNL
+522 
-527 ADGATIAF
+527 
-535 KVKKKTVNGET
+535 GET
-546 WIPDGANITIAPE
+546 
-559 YGAGNYALTI
+559 
-569 TYVEGEKPTATLTP
+569 PTATLTP

-590 FSPAPGTYDSN
+590 FSPAAGNYDRN
-601 QDVTIN
+601 QDVTIT

-612 IYYTTDGSDPS
+612 IYYTTDGSDPT
-623 TSSTRMEYTAPIPM
+623 TSSTRMEYTAPIPL

-647 VAVDGNEVSTVA
+647 VAVDGDEVSAVA

-709 TYTDRE
+709 TYTARPS
-715 NAGLFLLTTGF
+715 AGLFLLTTGF
-726 GTNWETT
+726 GTTWETT
-733 QQYMIGTTASNN
+733 KQYMIGTTSSNN

-750 NHNYMG
+750 DHNYLG
-756 EWVDAAPV
+756 EWVDAATV

-783 FFYNRQT
+783 FFYNRET
-790 NQFKLAAFD
+790 NKFKLAAFD

-810 PYIYVKDRNNVEFNG
+810 PYIYVKDGINVEFNG

-892 DESTGDVYYYWD
+892 DDSTGDVYYYWD

-912 SREDAA
+912 SREEAA

-1021 KNRNTPPT
+1021 KNRNTPA
-1029 MDDNVVGI
+1029 MKDGNVLGI

-1050 TNLGATWWG
+1050 TNLGTTWWG
-1059 TSLESAWKGSQAWT
+1059 TSLDSPWKGSVAWT
-1073 DGVIAN
+1073 DGILTN
-1079 YNDSR
+1079 YDNSR

-1140 EYKFFAHYESEEL
+1140 QYKFFAHYESDEL
-1153 HQNAGELWYVWTPN
+1153 HQNAGELWYVWTPD

-1181 GEILDVT
+1181 GDIIDVT

-1275 DSHATNKRQTGN
+1275 DSYATNKRQTGN

-1316 DGENSTITL
+1316 DGENSTLVL

-1335 TLFAKGN
+1335 TLFAKGD

-1353 GYIDFARVATDDGSL
+1353 GYIDFAKMETTAGVL

-1381 ETSESV
+1381 EPSESV
-1387 SAEDLKDLLEMDF
+1387 SADDLKLLLDMDF

-1415 AISISDIKNGGEY
+1415 AISISNIENGGEY
-1428 TPNRFTPAHFNGTC
+1428 KPNHFTPAHFNGTC

-1457 PKPNEFAEIYWTI
+1457 PKPNEFAEIDWTI
-1470 YNDGAFY
+1470 FNEGAFY
-1477 AYSNAGFDGTINVDW
+1477 ANKNTGFDGTIEVDW
-1492 SYHDPGYSDANMTN
+1492 SYHDPGYSDANMTS
-1506 TTGLDLSVCGIAPEL
+1506 TTGFDPEACGIAPDL
-1521 NNLNGYSGW
+1521 IDMNGYTGW
-1530 LAIIKLAESAP
+1530 FAIIKLAEETTPASTSAKGSDTQFDEGDVAP
-1541 STKAATGTQYEADDV
+1541 STNRT
-1556 SPSTNKAAKYT
+1556 AKYT

-1576 FITAIE
+1576 FATAIQT
-1582 NINVDNS
+1582 INADKA
-1589 SGERTLKATR
+1589 SGMRTLKCTR

-1617 IVKEYTDGSRESR
+1617 IVKEYTDGSRESSKMIIR
-1630 KVIMR
+1630 

>member
-1 MKNYFKQWAW
+1 MKKSFYQWLF
-11 RTLLALTCI
+11 RVVLALVCL

-28 ETWTVAGTP
+28 DVTIYVNSSSPSYYMHYWGTGITGTSWPGVQFSSNNFTRETIGGINWYKITFSGVNSVNCIFNQGGQPQTSDITNISGTQFFTYSGGTSYSNVTEQYTTTWTVAGDQ
-37 ASLFGT
+37 ALFGT
-43 TWAPDY
+43 DW
-49 TANDMINVGG
+49 
-59 SKYIF
+59 
-64 FKKNVTVTE
+64 
-73 GVSFKVCKDHA
+73 
-84 WTTAYPSQDYN
+84 
-95 LNCSS
+95 
-100 GTYDFLITFDSN
+100 
-112 SHDVK
+112 
-117 GVYSFT
+117 
-123 VAGNNTTLFGTSWE
+123 NTGDT
-137 PSNISNDMTTTDGHI
+137 NNDMTTTD
-152 YTWTKQNVV
+152 YVNFTWSKENVS
-161 LTASNVEFKV
+161 LSQGKVEFKV
-171 CGNHKWDIAY
+171 VKNHSWDVAY
-181 PSNNKTLN
+181 PGSNYEL
-189 ISENGTY
+189 IIPSNGTY
-196 NVTITYNSYT
+196 NVTIT
-206 DEVTATAEKV
+206 
-216 QTDVD
+216 
-221 APTFSPAAG
+221 F
-230 TYNSNQSVTLSC
+230 NSNTHAV
-242 ATSGTTIYYTID
+242 
-254 GSTPT
+254 
-259 TSSTVYNG
+259 N
-267 AIDLNGEGTTTIKA
+267 A
-281 IAVKDSYSSPVA
+281 IATEV
-293 EATYTIAYDRYYI
+293 
-306 RGNNTDFFGA
+306 
-316 DSWNTNANVMTTS
+316 
-329 NDQDYTWT
+329 Q
-337 SGQVNLASNAN
+337 
-348 IEFKVVKNGTQ
+348 
-359 WIGTLG
+359 
-365 DNNGDNIICTA
+365 
-376 TQAGVYTLTVNYTVH
+376 
-391 GVPTGTLNLIAEI
+391 
-404 PDAPTFSPSAGTYN
+404 
-418 SNQSVTLACATSGAT
+418 
-433 IYYTTDGSEPT
+433 
-444 TSSTVYGGAI
+444 
-454 ALDSEGTTTIK
+454 
-465 AIAVKNGYTST
+465 
-476 VAEATYTIEYD
+476 
-487 RYYVVGEPNDVFPS
+487 
-501 GWNIGDA
+501 
-508 QLMTANGTTWTWTK
+508 
-522 NPVNL
+522 
-527 ADGATIAF
+527 
-535 KVKKKTVNGET
+535 
-546 WIPDGANITIAPE
+546 
-559 YGAGNYALTI
+559 
-569 TYVEGEKPTATLTP
+569 
-583 LFVTTPV
+583 TTPV
-590 FSPAPGTYDSN
+590 FSPAPDTYDSN
-601 QDVTIN
+601 QDVTIT

-612 IYYTTDGSDPS
+612 IYYTTDGSDPT
-623 TSSTRMEYTAPIPM
+623 TSSTRMEYTAPIPL

-750 NHNYMG
+750 DHNYLG

-879 NNDKTVVPSGLLT
+879 NNDKTVVPSGPLT

-904 GEQYVKLN
+904 GERYVKLN
-912 SREDAA
+912 SREEAA

-958 TKYNDGQHMVIT
+958 TKYNDGQLMVIT

-991 QGADYVVLDSETL
+991 QGADYVVFDSETL

-1021 KNRNTPPT
+1021 KNRNTPAVK
-1029 MDDNVVGI
+1029 DGNVLGI
-1037 DTKVQDGNVWTNT
+1037 DTKVQDGDNWTNT

-1084 YLYMENGLT
+1084 YLYMENGLN
-1093 RGPDVYIVTAEDGTE
+1093 GNPDVYIVTAEDGTE

-1140 EYKFFAHYESEEL
+1140 QYKFFAKYESDEL
-1153 HQNAGELWYVWTPN
+1153 HQNAGELWYVWTPD

-1181 GEILDVT
+1181 GDIIDVT

-1316 DGENSTITL
+1316 DGENSTLVL

-1335 TLFAKGN
+1335 TLFAKGD

-1353 GYIDFARVATDDGSL
+1353 GYIDFAKMETSAGAL

-1381 ETSESV
+1381 EPSESV
-1387 SAEDLKDLLEMDF
+1387 SADDLKALLEQEF

-1415 AISISDIKNGGEY
+1415 AISISNQHNTPAY
-1428 TPNRFTPAHFNGTC
+1428 TLNHFTPAHFNGTC

-1457 PKPNEFAEIYWTI
+1457 PKPNEFAEIDWTI
-1470 YNDGAFY
+1470 FNEGAFY
-1477 AYSNAGFDGTINVDW
+1477 ANKSTGFDGTIEVDW
-1492 SYHDPGYSDANMTN
+1492 SYHDPGYSDANMAN
-1506 TTGLDLSVCGIAPEL
+1506 NIGFDPEACGIAPVL
-1521 NNLNGYSGW
+1521 NNMNGYTGW
-1530 LAIIKLAESAP
+1530 LAIIKLAEETAPASTSAKGP
-1541 STKAATGTQYEADDV
+1541 DTQFNEGDV
-1556 SPSTNKAAKYT
+1556 SPSTNRTAKYT

-1576 FITAIE
+1576 FLTAIQT
-1582 NINVDNS
+1582 INTDNA
-1589 SGERTLKATR
+1589 SGMRTLKCTR

-1617 IVKEYTDGSRESR
+1617 IVKEYTDGSRESS
-1630 KVIMR
+1630 KAIMR

>member
-1 MKNYFKQWAW
+1 MKKSFYQWLFRAV
-11 RTLLALTCI
+11 LALTCL

-28 ETWTVAGTP
+28 ETWTVAGEP
-37 ASLFGT
+37 SALFGSE
-43 TWAPDY
+43 WSPSN
-49 TANDMINVGG
+49 TANDMAYVSGND
-59 SKYIF
+59 YILF
-64 FKKNVTVTE
+64 KNVAYS
-73 GVSFKVCKDHA
+73 GSGQFKVCKNHSWDE
-84 WTTAYPSQDYN
+84 AYPGSNYSFT
-95 LNCSS
+95 CPS
-100 GTYDFLITFDSN
+100 GTKNVLFTFN
-112 SHDVK
+112 SSSKNIKVI
-117 GVYSFT
+117 YSFT
-123 VAGNNTTLFGTSWE
+123 VAGDNTTLFGSSTWSA
-137 PSNISNDMTTTDGHI
+137 SNADNDMTTTDGLT
-152 YTWTKQNVV
+152 YTWAKE
-161 LTASNVEFKV
+161 NVELSAGDVLFKV
-171 CGNHKWDIAY
+171 CENHAWDISY
-181 PSNNKTLN
+181 PSSNYCLN
-189 ISENGTY
+189 IPNNGTY
-196 NVTITYNSYT
+196 NVTITMNSVSH
-206 DEVTATAEKV
+206 EISATATAV
-216 QTDVD
+216 QTAPDV
-221 APTFSPAAG
+221 
-230 TYNSNQSVTLSC
+230 YCV
-242 ATSGTTIYYTID
+242 
-254 GSTPT
+254 
-259 TSSTVYNG
+259 
-267 AIDLNGEGTTTIKA
+267 
-281 IAVKDSYSSPVA
+281 
-293 EATYTIAYDRYYI
+293 
-306 RGNNTDFFGA
+306 RGNNVDFFGEN
-316 DSWNTNANVMTTS
+316 SWGNNDNVMTTT
-329 NDQDYTWT
+329 DDTHYTWT
-337 SGQVNLASNAN
+337 SGQATLSAN
-348 IEFKVVKNGTQ
+348 DVVEFKVVKNGNE
-359 WIGTLG
+359 WIG
-365 DNNGDNIICTA
+365 DNDGNNITCTA
-376 TQAGVYTLTVNYTVH
+376 TQNGIYKLTVTYTVN
-391 GVPTGTLNLIAEI
+391 GTPMGTLNLVETI
-404 PDAPTFSPSAGTYN
+404 P
-418 SNQSVTLACATSGAT
+418 
-433 IYYTTDGSEPT
+433 
-444 TSSTVYGGAI
+444 
-454 ALDSEGTTTIK
+454 
-465 AIAVKNGYTST
+465 
-476 VAEATYTIEYD
+476 D
-487 RYYVVGEPNDVFPS
+487 RYYVVGEPSSVFPS
-501 GWNIGDA
+501 GWSIGDA

-522 NPVNL
+522 SPINL

-535 KVKKKTVNGET
+535 KVKKKSGNTES
-546 WIPDGANITIAPE
+546 WIPDGANITVAPE

-569 TYVEGEKPTATLTP
+569 TYVEGEDAPTATLTP

-590 FSPAPGTYDSN
+590 FSPAAGNYDRN
-601 QDVTIN
+601 QDVTIT

-612 IYYTTDGSDPS
+612 IYYTTDGSDPA
-623 TSSTRMEYTAPIPM
+623 TSSTRMEYTAPIPL

-647 VAVDGNEVSTVA
+647 VAVDGNEVSAVA

-750 NHNYMG
+750 DHNYLDLG

-810 PYIYVKDRNNVEFNG
+810 PYIYVKDGNNVEFNG

-892 DESTGDVYYYWD
+892 DDTTGDVYYYWD

-912 SREDAA
+912 SRADAA

-935 TCDGV
+935 ICDGV

-970 DGTHH
+970 DGTHR

-984 YLEWTNE
+984 YLEWTDE
-991 QGADYVVLDSETL
+991 QDANYVVLSSDTL

-1029 MDDNVVGI
+1029 MDGNVVGI

-1050 TNLGATWWG
+1050 TNLGTTWWG
-1059 TSLESAWKGSQAWT
+1059 TSLDSPWKGSEAWT
-1073 DGVIAN
+1073 DGILTN
-1079 YNDSR
+1079 YDNSR

-1140 EYKFFAHYESEEL
+1140 QYKFFAHYESDEL
-1153 HQNAGELWYVWTPN
+1153 HQNAGELWYVWTPD

-1248 GHPVYLADLSNYD
+1248 GHPVYLADLSNYN

-1316 DGENSTITL
+1316 DGENSTLVL

-1353 GYIDFARVATDDGSL
+1353 GYIDFAKMETSAGVL

-1381 ETSESV
+1381 EPSESV
-1387 SAEDLKDLLEMDF
+1387 SADDLKALLEQEF

-1415 AISISDIKNGGEY
+1415 AISISNQHNTSAYE
-1428 TPNRFTPAHFNGTC
+1428 PNHFTPAHFNGTC

-1457 PKPNEFAEIYWTI
+1457 PKPNEFAEIYWSI
-1470 YNDGAFY
+1470 YNEGAFY
-1477 AYSNAGFDGTINVDW
+1477 AYKNSGFDGTIEVDW

-1506 TTGLDLSVCGIAPEL
+1506 TDPNVFDLSACGIDPEL
-1521 NNLNGYSGW
+1521 TDLNGFSEW
-1530 LAIIKLAESAP
+1530 LAIIKFSESPAVQPAP
-1541 STKAATGTQYEADDV
+1541 GYSVDDI
-1556 SPSTNKAAKYT
+1556 SPSSNRTGKYT
-1567 VYPILLNDD
+1567 IYPIRLNDD
-1576 FITAIE
+1576 MATAIE
-1582 NINVDNS
+1582 TINADKA
-1589 SGERTLKATR
+1589 SGMRTLKCTR
-1599 YYNMMGV
+1599 YYNLMGV
-1606 ESSTPFQGVNI
+1606 ESTTPFQGVNI
-1617 IVKEYTDGSRESR
+1617 IVKEYTDGSRESS
-1630 KVIMR
+1630 KMIMR

>member
-1 MKNYFKQWAW
+1 MKRFIYQWLF
-11 RTLLALTCI
+11 RVVLALVCL

-28 ETWTVAGTP
+28 DVTIYVNPSSPNYYMHYWGTGVTGTSWPGVQFSNTNSFTRETIGGINWYKITFSGVNSVNCIFNQGNGQPQTENITNISGTQFFTYSGGASYSNVTDQYTTTTWTVAGEP
-37 ASLFGT
+37 AALFGT
-43 TWAPDY
+43 TWAPSL
-49 TANDMINVGG
+49 TANDMTSTDGVNYTWSKENVEL
-59 SKYIF
+59 
-64 FKKNVTVTE
+64 TA
-73 GVSFKVCKDHA
+73 GVAKFKVVKNHS
-84 WTTAYPSQDYN
+84 WGEEYPNENYQLS
-95 LNCSS
+95 
-100 GTYDFLITFDSN
+100 I
-112 SHDVK
+112 
-117 GVYSFT
+117 
-123 VAGNNTTLFGTSWE
+123 
-137 PSNISNDMTTTDGHI
+137 PS
-152 YTWTKQNVV
+152 
-161 LTASNVEFKV
+161 
-171 CGNHKWDIAY
+171 
-181 PSNNKTLN
+181 
-189 ISENGTY
+189 NGTY
-196 NVTITYNSYT
+196 NVTITFNSDT
-206 DEVTATAEKV
+206 KAINATATAV
-216 QTDVD
+216 QTTPDV
-221 APTFSPAAG
+221 
-230 TYNSNQSVTLSC
+230 
-242 ATSGTTIYYTID
+242 YY
-254 GSTPT
+254 
-259 TSSTVYNG
+259 V
-267 AIDLNGEGTTTIKA
+267 
-281 IAVKDSYSSPVA
+281 
-293 EATYTIAYDRYYI
+293 
-306 RGNNTDFFGA
+306 RGNNADIFGS
-316 DSWNTNANVMTTS
+316 DPWNNNDNVMTTT
-329 NDQDYTWT
+329 DDTHYTWT
-337 SGQVNLASNAN
+337 SGQATLSAN
-348 IEFKVVKNGTQ
+348 DVVEFKVVKNGSE
-359 WIGTLG
+359 WIG
-365 DNNGDNIICTA
+365 DNGNNITCTA
-376 TQAGVYTLTVNYTVH
+376 TQNGIYTLTVTYTVD
-391 GVPTGTLNLIAEI
+391 GTPVGTLNLVESI
-404 PDAPTFSPSAGTYN
+404 PD
-418 SNQSVTLACATSGAT
+418 L
-433 IYYTTDGSEPT
+433 
-444 TSSTVYGGAI
+444 
-454 ALDSEGTTTIK
+454 
-465 AIAVKNGYTST
+465 
-476 VAEATYTIEYD
+476 
-487 RYYVVGEPNDVFPS
+487 YYVVGEPSSVFPN
-501 GWNIGDA
+501 GWNIDDA
-508 QLMTANGTTWTWTK
+508 QLMTANGTTWTWSK
-522 NPVNL
+522 SPINL
-527 ADGATIAF
+527 TDDAAIAF
-535 KVKKKTVNGET
+535 KVKKKSGNTET
-546 WIPDGANITIAPE
+546 WIPEGANITVEPK
-559 YGAGNYALTI
+559 YGAGNYALVI
-569 TYVEGEKPTATLTP
+569 NYVEGEKPTATLTP

-601 QDVTIN
+601 QDVTIT

-612 IYYTTDGSDPS
+612 IYYTTDGSDPT

-647 VAVDGNEVSTVA
+647 VAVDGNEVSSVA

-671 LFGSVGKQHTWLY
+671 LIGSVGKQHTWLY

-733 QQYMIGTTASNN
+733 QQYMIGTTDRNN

-750 NHNYMG
+750 TTNYLNQ
-756 EWVDAAPV
+756 WVDAAPV

-810 PYIYVKDRNNVEFNG
+810 PYIYVKDGNNVEFNG

-892 DESTGDVYYYWD
+892 DDSTGDVYYYWD

-912 SREDAA
+912 SREEAA

-935 TCDGV
+935 ICDGV

-958 TKYNDGQHMVIT
+958 TKYNAGERMVIA
-970 DGTHH
+970 DGTHR

-984 YLEWTNE
+984 YLEWTDE
-991 QGADYVVLDSETL
+991 QDANYVVLSSETL

-1021 KNRNTPPT
+1021 KNRNTPAVK
-1029 MDDNVVGI
+1029 DGNVLGI

-1059 TSLESAWKGSQAWT
+1059 TSLDSPWKGSQAWT

-1084 YLYMENGLT
+1084 YLYMENGLN
-1093 RGPDVYIVTAEDGTE
+1093 GNPDVYIVTAEDGTE

-1118 ATIRFGYGEGING
+1118 ATIRFGYGESKEG
-1131 YPTYTNNKE
+1131 YPIYQENKDV
-1140 EYKFFAHYESEEL
+1140 YKFFAHYESDEL
-1153 HQNAGELWYVWTPN
+1153 HQNAGELWYVWTPD

-1220 DNVYCYVWSVPG
+1220 DNVYCYVWTVPG
-1232 IDWPG
+1232 IEWPG

-1261 VTNAEGILFNNGVT
+1261 VANAEGILFNNGVT

-1316 DGENSTITL
+1316 DGENSTLVL

-1335 TLFAKGN
+1335 TLFAKGD

-1353 GYIDFARVATDDGSL
+1353 GYIDFAKMETTAGVL

-1381 ETSESV
+1381 EPSESV
-1387 SAEDLKDLLEMDF
+1387 SAEDLKLLLEQEF

-1415 AISISDIKNGGEY
+1415 AISISNQHNTPAY
-1428 TPNRFTPAHFNGTC
+1428 TLNHFTPAHFNGTC

-1457 PKPNEFAEIYWTI
+1457 PKPNELAEIYWSI

-1477 AYSNAGFDGTINVDW
+1477 AYKNAGFDGTIEVDW
-1492 SYHDPGYSDANMTN
+1492 SYHDPGYTEANMTN
-1506 TTGLDLSVCGIAPEL
+1506 NVGLDLAACGISPYL
-1521 NNLNGYSGW
+1521 TNFNGFSGW
-1530 LAIIKLAESAP
+1530 LAIIKFNETTAAQYASAY
-1541 STKAATGTQYEADDV
+1541 GDDDI
-1556 SPSTNKAAKYT
+1556 SPSSSRTAKYT
-1567 VYPILLNDD
+1567 VYPIRLNDD
-1576 FITAIE
+1576 MATAIE
-1582 NINVDNS
+1582 TINADKA
-1589 SGERTLKATR
+1589 SGMRTLKATR

-1617 IVKEYTDGSRESR
+1617 IVKEYTDGSRESS
-1630 KVIMR
+1630 KAIMR

>member
-1 MKNYFKQWAW
+1 MKKSFYQWLI
-11 RTLLALTCI
+11 RSVLALTCL
-20 LTTTSAWA
+20 LTTISAWA

-37 ASLFGT
+37 GVLFGSEWSPT
-43 TWAPDY
+43 T
-49 TANDMINVGG
+49 TANDMINVSGND
-59 SKYIF
+59 YILF
-64 FKKNVTVTE
+64 KNVAYN
-73 GVSFKVCKDHA
+73 GSISFKVCKDHA
-84 WTTAYPSQDYN
+84 WAEAYPSENY
-95 LNCSS
+95 S
-100 GTYDFLITFDSN
+100 FDCPAET
-112 SHDVK
+112 K
-117 GVYSFT
+117 GVLFQFNSKTKSVNVIALPSFT
-123 VAGNNTTLFGTSWE
+123 VAGNNTTLFGSSTWSA
-137 PSNISNDMTTTDGHI
+137 SNADNDMTTTDGLT
-152 YTWTKQNVV
+152 YTWTKE
-161 LTASNVEFKV
+161 NVELSEGDVLFKV
-171 CGNHKWDIAY
+171 CENHAWGTSY
-181 PSNNKTLN
+181 PSDNYCLN
-189 ISENGTY
+189 IPNNGTY
-196 NVTITYNSYT
+196 NVTITMNSVSH
-206 DEVTATAEKV
+206 DISATATLI
-216 QTDVD
+216 QTTPDVYYVAGATNGTVTGSND
-221 APTFSPAAG
+221 ALFG
-230 TYNSNQSVTLSC
+230 TAWN
-242 ATSGTTIYYTID
+242 ATG
-254 GSTPT
+254 
-259 TSSTVYNG
+259 
-267 AIDLNGEGTTTIKA
+267 
-281 IAVKDSYSSPVA
+281 
-293 EATYTIAYDRYYI
+293 
-306 RGNNTDFFGA
+306 
-316 DSWNTNANVMTTS
+316 NVMTTT
-329 NDQDYTWT
+329 DDTHYTWT
-337 SGQVNLASNAN
+337 SGQATLSATDVV
-348 IEFKVVKNGTQ
+348 EFKVVKNGSV
-359 WIGTLG
+359 WISDGEG
-365 DNNGDNIICTA
+365 NNITVRPEFG
-376 TQAGVYTLTVNYTVH
+376 AGNYTLTVNY
-391 GVPTGTLNLIAEI
+391 
-404 PDAPTFSPSAGTYN
+404 
-418 SNQSVTLACATSGAT
+418 
-433 IYYTTDGSEPT
+433 
-444 TSSTVYGGAI
+444 
-454 ALDSEGTTTIK
+454 
-465 AIAVKNGYTST
+465 
-476 VAEATYTIEYD
+476 
-487 RYYVVGEPNDVFPS
+487 VVG
-501 GWNIGDA
+501 
-508 QLMTANGTTWTWTK
+508 GT
-522 NPVNL
+522 
-527 ADGATIAF
+527 
-535 KVKKKTVNGET
+535 
-546 WIPDGANITIAPE
+546 
-559 YGAGNYALTI
+559 
-569 TYVEGEKPTATLTP
+569 PTATLTP

-590 FSPAPGTYDSN
+590 FTPAAGTYDTN
-601 QDVTIN
+601 QDVTIT
-607 AASGT
+607 AGTGT
-612 IYYTTDGSDPS
+612 IYYTTDGSDPT
-623 TSSTRMEYTAPIPM
+623 TSSTRMEYTTPIPL

-647 VAVDGNEVSTVA
+647 VAVDDDEVSAVA

-750 NHNYMG
+750 DHNYLG

-810 PYIYVKDRNNVEFNG
+810 PYIYVKDGNNVEFNG

-868 HDTPITFQFYH
+868 HDTPITFQFFH

-892 DESTGDVYYYWD
+892 DDSTGDVYYYWD

-912 SREDAA
+912 SREEAA

-1029 MDDNVVGI
+1029 KDGNVVGI

-1050 TNLGATWWG
+1050 TNLGTTWWG
-1059 TSLESAWKGSQAWT
+1059 TSLDSPWKGSAAWT
-1073 DGVIAN
+1073 DGILTN
-1079 YNDSR
+1079 YDNSR
-1084 YLYMENGLT
+1084 YLYMENGLD
-1093 RGPDVYIVTAEDGTE
+1093 GNPDVYIVTAEDGTE

-1118 ATIRFGYGEGING
+1118 ATIRFGYGEGIKG

-1153 HQNAGELWYVWTPN
+1153 HQNAGELWYVWTPD

-1220 DNVYCYVWSVPG
+1220 DNVYCYVWTVPG
-1232 IDWPG
+1232 IGWPG

-1248 GHPVYLADLSNYD
+1248 GHPVYLADLSNYN
-1261 VTNAEGILFNNGVT
+1261 VANAEGILFNNGVT
-1275 DSHATNKRQTGN
+1275 DSHTTNKRQTGN

-1316 DGENSTITL
+1316 DGENSTLVL

-1368 QSWDYDQ
+1368 QSWAYDQ

-1387 SAEDLKDLLEMDF
+1387 SAEDLINLLDMDF

-1415 AISISDIKNGGEY
+1415 AISISDIKNGGAY

-1470 YNDGAFY
+1470 YNNGAFY

-1530 LAIIKLAESAP
+1530 LAIIKLKEEATPASTSAKG
-1541 STKAATGTQYEADDV
+1541 SNTQFDEGDV
-1556 SPSTNKAAKYT
+1556 SPSTNRAAKYT
-1567 VYPILLNDD
+1567 VYPILLNGD
-1576 FITAIE
+1576 FATAIE
-1582 NINVDNS
+1582 NINIDNPN
-1589 SGERTLKATR
+1589 GERILKATR

-1617 IVKEYTDGSRESR
+1617 IVKEYTDGSRESS
-1630 KVIMR
+1630 KMIMR

>member
-1 MKNYFKQWAW
+1 MKKSFYQWLLRAV
-11 RTLLALTCI
+11 LALTCL

-43 TWAPDY
+43 TWSPNTA
-49 TANDMINVGG
+49 ANDMINVGG
-59 SKYIF
+59 TKYVF
-64 FKKNVTVTE
+64 FKKNVGVNE
-73 GVSFKVCKDHA
+73 AVSFKVCKDHA
-84 WTTAYPSQDYN
+84 WTTAYPSNNYN

-123 VAGNNTTLFGTSWE
+123 VAGSSIALFGTTWA
-137 PSNISNDMTTTDGHI
+137 PDNNSNNMTTTDGHI
-152 YTWTKQNVV
+152 YTWTKENVE
-161 LTASNVEFKV
+161 LFAGNVEFKV
-171 CGNHKWDIAY
+171 CGNHAYDIAY
-181 PSNNKTLN
+181 PSNNKVLN

-196 NVTITYNSYT
+196 DVTITYNSYT
-206 DEVTATAEKV
+206 DEVTATATAI
-216 QTDVD
+216 QTTPDV
-221 APTFSPAAG
+221 
-230 TYNSNQSVTLSC
+230 YCV
-242 ATSGTTIYYTID
+242 
-254 GSTPT
+254 
-259 TSSTVYNG
+259 
-267 AIDLNGEGTTTIKA
+267 
-281 IAVKDSYSSPVA
+281 
-293 EATYTIAYDRYYI
+293 
-306 RGNNTDFFGA
+306 RGNNTDIFGN
-316 DSWNTNANVMTTS
+316 DSWNNNDNVMTTT
-329 NDQDYTWT
+329 DDTHYTWT
-337 SGQVNLASNAN
+337 SGQATLSTNDVV
-348 IEFKVVKNGTQ
+348 EFKVVKNGSE
-359 WIGTLG
+359 WIG
-365 DNNGDNIICTA
+365 DNGNNITCTA
-376 TQAGVYTLTVNYTVH
+376 TQNGIYTLTVTYTV
-391 GVPTGTLNLIAEI
+391 GGTPVGTLNLVEAI
-404 PDAPTFSPSAGTYN
+404 P
-418 SNQSVTLACATSGAT
+418 
-433 IYYTTDGSEPT
+433 
-444 TSSTVYGGAI
+444 
-454 ALDSEGTTTIK
+454 
-465 AIAVKNGYTST
+465 
-476 VAEATYTIEYD
+476 D

-501 GWNIGDA
+501 GWTIGDA
-508 QLMTANGTTWTWTK
+508 QLMTANGTTWTWSK
-522 NPVNL
+522 SPINL
-527 ADGATIAF
+527 ADDATIAF
-535 KVKKKTVNGET
+535 KVKKKSGNTES
-546 WIPDGANITIAPE
+546 WIPEGANITVAPK
-559 YGAGNYALTI
+559 YGAGNYALVI
-569 TYVEGEKPTATLTP
+569 NYVEGEDAPTATLTP

-601 QDVTIN
+601 QDVTIT

-612 IYYTTDGSDPS
+612 IYYTTDGSDPT

-647 VAVDGNEVSTVA
+647 VAVDGDEVSAVA
-659 EADYTIKYVNIY
+659 EADYTIKYLNIY

-709 TYTDRE
+709 TYTDRQ

-750 NHNYMG
+750 DHNYLG

-810 PYIYVKDRNNVEFNG
+810 PYIYVKDGNNVEFNG

-837 SVGGHSGLSTA
+837 TVGGHSGLSTA
-848 ADGSGLGNGTLGWY
+848 ADGTGLGNSTLGWY

-868 HDTPITFQFYH
+868 HDTPITFQFFH

-892 DESTGDVYYYWD
+892 DDSTGDVYYYWD

-958 TKYNDGQHMVIT
+958 TKYNAGERMVIT
-970 DGTHH
+970 DRTHH

-984 YLEWTNE
+984 YLEWTDAQDAN
-991 QGADYVVLDSETL
+991 YVVLSSETL
-1004 EHRLA
+1004 EHRIA

-1021 KNRNTPPT
+1021 KNRNTPAVK
-1029 MDDNVVGI
+1029 DGNVVGI

-1050 TNLGATWWG
+1050 TNLGTTWWG
-1059 TSLESAWKGSQAWT
+1059 TSLDSPWKGSVAWT
-1073 DGVIAN
+1073 DGILTN
-1079 YNDSR
+1079 YDNSR
-1084 YLYMENGLT
+1084 YLYMENGLN
-1093 RGPDVYIVTAEDGTE
+1093 GNPDVYIVTAEDGTE

-1131 YPTYTNNKE
+1131 YPTYPNNKE
-1140 EYKFFAHYESEEL
+1140 QYKFFAHYESDEL
-1153 HQNAGELWYVWTPN
+1153 HQNAGELWYVWTPD

-1181 GEILDVT
+1181 GDIIDVT

-1220 DNVYCYVWSVPG
+1220 DNVYCYVWTVPG

-1237 IKMVKVGYDDE
+1237 VKMVKVGYDDE
-1248 GHPVYLADLSNYD
+1248 GHPVYLADLSNYN
-1261 VTNAEGILFNNGVT
+1261 VANADGILFNNGVT

-1287 LEWVNHGCY
+1287 LEWENGGCY

-1316 DGENSTITL
+1316 DGENSTLVL

-1335 TLFAKGN
+1335 TLFAKGD

-1353 GYIDFARVATDDGSL
+1353 GYIDFAKMETSAGVL

-1381 ETSESV
+1381 EPSESV
-1387 SAEDLKDLLEMDF
+1387 SAEDLKLLLEQEF

-1415 AISISDIKNGGEY
+1415 AISISNQHNTPAY
-1428 TPNRFTPAHFNGTC
+1428 TLNHFTPAHFNGTP
-1442 FQQRRGD
+1442 FLQRRGD

-1457 PKPNEFAEIYWTI
+1457 PKPNEFAEIYWSI
-1470 YNDGAFY
+1470 YNEGAFY
-1477 AYSNAGFDGTINVDW
+1477 AFKNAGFDGTIEVDW
-1492 SYHDPGYSDANMTN
+1492 SYHDPGYTEANMTN
-1506 TTGLDLSVCGIAPEL
+1506 NVGLDLAACGIAPDL
-1521 NNLNGYSGW
+1521 TNFNGFSGW
-1530 LAIIKLAESAP
+1530 LAIIKFNETTAAQYASAY
-1541 STKAATGTQYEADDV
+1541 GDDDI
-1556 SPSTNKAAKYT
+1556 SPSASRTAKYT
-1567 VYPILLNDD
+1567 VYPIRLNDD
-1576 FITAIE
+1576 MATAIE
-1582 NINVDNS
+1582 TINTDNA
-1589 SGERTLKATR
+1589 SGMRTLKSTH

-1617 IVKEYTDGSRESR
+1617 IVKEYSDGSRESS
-1630 KVIMR
+1630 KMIMR